1 MSLFTPWQMVPQ
13 AVNWGKH
20 IYKGVF
26 KTKQSKTKIYQQQNF
41 MLSPNGVVALANKY
55 EETSW
60 LESEHEIRCT
70 LEIQS
75 EV

>member
-1 MSLFTPWQMVPQ
+1 MYNVSLFTPWQMVPQ

-41 MLSPNGVVALANKY
+41 MLSPNGVWFLPINMK
-55 EETSW
+55 
-60 LESEHEIRCT
+60 RNPG
-70 LEIQS
+70 
-75 EV
+75 